1 MRNLRYIILVA
12 TPVVCLKHLHFLKN
26 NKWTHLT
33 FYMLILKDFSERCK
47 FRISN
52 LLWRR
57 VEGKKFLRRSLF
69 YLKIRCV
76 YISVEWILSL
86 HVTQGNPIPRNT
98 DLSSPYESDMSS
110 YFLSYSSVDVKF
122 TQTWIVFLQLP
133 VDVKKFQMTRKLF
146 TYLHTFL
153 KGLKTSIIFLHP
165 VILATRVLITWKVI
179 STYWMKGVWKEKK
192 NKRS

>member
-1 MRNLRYIILVA
+1 MRNLRYVNLVA

-86 HVTQGNPIPRNT
+86 HVTQGNPIPRNI

-133 VDVKKFQMTRKLF
+133 VDVKNVSNDKETVYLP
-146 TYLHTFL
+146 TYFFKRLEDKYHI
-153 KGLKTSIIFLHP
+153 SSPCHP
-165 VILATRVLITWKVI
+165 
-179 STYWMKGVWKEKK
+179 S
-192 NKRS
+192 N